1 MSKQKK
7 SDADNRLTILV
18 YIATILRIIAALVSI
33 IKDLTS

>member
-7 SDADNRLTILV
+7 SDADRPLKVLV

-33 IKDLTS
+33 IKGLAD